1 MTPKTTLRPWIKA
14 CVTREFHAISNGC
27 WRLEW
32 ASKKIKQIKTF
43 NREKKKKNDFFKSII
58 IIILIQ

>member
-1 MTPKTTLRPWIKA
+1 MPETTLRPWIKA

-32 ASKKIKQIKTF
+32 ASKKIKQNKQE
-43 NREKKKKNDFFKSII
+43 NSMQYPMVAGDWSGLPKKQNK
-58 IIILIQ
+58 